1 MIVGCD
7 IDGVLADVRGY
18 VYLLPDW
25 DEYFKHTLEFSPIPE
40 MVLLVGSLIQAMHT
54 VVFITGR
61 PKSNENDTV
70 SWLTRHIPSLRLSE
84 LRMRQN
90 DDSRQSVDIK
100 LEVIREIRPSLMLE
114 DEPRAVEAIRAEGFT
129 VLQVHGYRYSGEDNV
144 PFMPLNLT

>member
-25 DEYFKHTLEFSPIPE
+25 DEYFKHTLEFSPIQE

-61 PKSNENDTV
+61 PKSNEDDTLF
-70 SWLTRHIPSLRLSE
+70 WLIKHIPSLRPSE

-90 DDSRQSVDIK
+90 DDFRQSLDIK
-100 LEVIREIRPSLMLE
+100 LEVLREIRPSLMIE
-114 DEPRAVEAIRAEGFT
+114 DEPRAVEAMRLENFT
-129 VLQVHGYRYSGEDNV
+129 VLQVHGYRYSGEDNI
-144 PFMPLNLT
+144 PFMPLNAT